1 LINLIVYRDAD
12 ILCEMLRN

>member
-1 LINLIVYRDAD
+1 VYRDAD